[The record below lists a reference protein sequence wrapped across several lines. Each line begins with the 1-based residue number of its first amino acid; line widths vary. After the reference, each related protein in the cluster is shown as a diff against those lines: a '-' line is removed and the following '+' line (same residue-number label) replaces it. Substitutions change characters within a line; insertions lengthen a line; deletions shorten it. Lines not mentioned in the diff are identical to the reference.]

1 MPIQPALAV
10 ADDANINDDGDYQQG
25 DAGNA
30 RNAKYAQPHQG
41 SAPAGVI
48 AAAANATDEE

>member
-1 MPIQPALAV
+1 MPIQPTLA
-10 ADDANINDDGDYQQG
+10 ATDDANINDDGDYQQG